1 MAKTDASN
9 DVGTF
14 NGMYMMLAKTASS
27 RFIRAYASLNATSGA
42 GFWFFKK
49 N

>member
-1 MAKTDASN
+1 
-9 DVGTF
+9 
-14 NGMYMMLAKTASS
+14 MYMMLAKTATS
-27 RFIRAYASLNATSGA
+27 RFIRAYQSLNETSGA